1 MIEKIFGS
9 NYEVIETNAYFAELN
24 KSHYMDE
31 IK

>member
-1 MIEKIFGS
+1 MAEKRFGS

-24 KSHYMDE
+24 KHYIDE